1 MSLAITVDQA
11 KLVLNAFA
19 ATFQNNLVSADAVT
33 WKQFDGEMNDRN
45 ALTVTEQVG
54 PRYVVTQ
61 TVNGVANLTSGVQST
76 TFGSEQFQVNRTFG
90 ASMGWGDFVKIQSIG
105 DARESE
111 ALKNA
116 ATNLAEQIDAYIISF
131 ATTASNQWLGNP
143 ANGINTWDDYAQAY
157 TRLKEVGA
165 GDEDLRSILTYKDRE
180 TLGSYVLTLKS
191 DDFVEGTFR
200 KGFDGAIDGTP
211 VMFSQQLPKITTG
224 TRSQTSGTDATGTQN
239 VNYSTVSVSSA
250 PGFYMTQSYE
260 ISGLAPGA
268 TINYGETFNIANVY
282 GWDNRAQQPNDWLQE
297 FTIVGNQSLGQVA
310 GTVAATANG
319 SGVATV
325 TIFPAIIVPGTADG
339 TGTTTVN
346 TANGTV
352 NSIPASGAAITFQ
365 GAPSGLY
372 RPRLYMQKSAVV
384 VNTVPLIMPA
394 VGKALTKSLTKV
406 PVSVR
411 MWQWSNFQTGEHDV
425 RFDVALTANIRDR
438 RRIIRVN
445 GN

>member
-1 MSLAITVDQA
+1 MSLGITVDQA

-19 ATFQNNLVSADAVT
+19 ATFQNNLVSADMVT

-54 PRYVVTQ
+54 PRYTVTQ
-61 TVNGVANLTSGVQST
+61 TTNGVADLTGGVQST
-76 TFGSEQFQVNRTFG
+76 VFGSEQFTVNKTFG

-105 DARESE
+105 EARESE

-116 ATNLAEQIDAYIISF
+116 ATNLAEQIDAYIMKT
-131 ATTASNQWLGNP
+131 AVLASNQWLGNP

-157 TRLKEVGA
+157 TRLKEMGA
-165 GDEDLRSILTYKDRE
+165 GDEDLRSVLTYKDRE
-180 TLGSYVLTLKS
+180 TLGAYILTLKS
-191 DDFVEGTFR
+191 DDLVDGAFR
-200 KGFDGAIDGTP
+200 KGFEGEIDGTP
-211 VMFSQQLPKITTG
+211 VMFSQQLPILLTG
-224 TRSQTSGTDATGTQN
+224 TRNSTAAVHGAAQN
-239 VNYSTVSVSSA
+239 VSYNTVSVSPA
-250 PGFYMTQSYE
+250 PGRYMSQT
-260 ISGLAPGA
+260 IIVNGLGA
-268 TINYGETFNIANVY
+268 NATVNAGENFNIAGVF
-282 GWDNRAQQPNDWLQE
+282 GWDNRAQAQNDWLQE
-297 FTIVGNQSLGQVA
+297 FTVLAN
-310 GTVAATANG
+310 ATADG
-319 SGVATV
+319 TGTATLTV
-325 TIFPAIIVPGTADG
+325 FPAIIVPGTADS

-352 NSIPASGAAITFQ
+352 NSAPVDTAVITFT
-365 GAPSGLY
+365 GAPSTSY
-372 RPRLYMQKSAVV
+372 RARAYMQKSAVV

>member
-1 MSLAITVDQA
+1 MSLGITVDQA

-19 ATFQNNLVSADAVT
+19 ATFQNNLVSADMVT

-54 PRYVVTQ
+54 PRYTVTQ
-61 TVNGVANLTSGVQST
+61 TTNGVADLTGGVQST
-76 TFGSEQFQVNRTFG
+76 VFGSEQFTVNKTFG

-105 DARESE
+105 EARESE

-116 ATNLAEQIDAYIISF
+116 ATNLAEQIDAYIMKT
-131 ATTASNQWLGNP
+131 AVLASNQWLGNP

-165 GDEDLRSILTYKDRE
+165 GDEDLRSVLTYKDRE
-180 TLGSYVLTLKS
+180 TLGSYILTLKA
-191 DDFVEGTFR
+191 DDLVDGAFR
-200 KGFDGAIDGTP
+200 KGFEGQIDGTP
-211 VMFSQQLPKITTG
+211 VMFSQQLPILTTG
-224 TRSQTSGTDATGTQN
+224 TRSTTAAVHGAAQN
-239 VNYSTVSVSSA
+239 VSYNTVSVSSA
-250 PGFYMTQSYE
+250 PGRYMSQTL
-260 ISGLAPGA
+260 IVNGLGA
-268 TINYGETFNIANVY
+268 NATVNAGENFNIAGVY
-282 GWDNRAQQPNDWLQE
+282 GFDNRAQANNDWLQE
-297 FTIVGNQSLGQVA
+297 FVVLAN
-310 GTVAATANG
+310 ATADG
-319 SGVATV
+319 TGTATL
-325 TIFPAIIVPGTADG
+325 TIFPALIVPGTADS

-346 TANGTV
+346 TANATV
-352 NSIPASGAAITFQ
+352 SIAPIDTAVVTFSGAA
-365 GAPSGLY
+365 SSNY
-372 RPRLYMQKSAVV
+372 RARAYMQKSAVV